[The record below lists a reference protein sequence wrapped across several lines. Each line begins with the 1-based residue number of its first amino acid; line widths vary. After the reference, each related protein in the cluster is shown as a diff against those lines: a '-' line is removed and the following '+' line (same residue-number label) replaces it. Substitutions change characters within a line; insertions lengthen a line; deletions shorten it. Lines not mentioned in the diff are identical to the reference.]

1 MIFRYSQSFI
11 YHFTGLLRPTL
22 QSLSWL
28 VHLIG
33 HCTSITEV
41 KTKTEHTSFQSLNF
55 SYTGTEDKNW
65 NYSSHNFDCAFSVA
79 PPEEIYIIRPLSAL
93 WSRGHN
99 RKWGEG
105 GKGTPKFQ
113 GREVLDS
120 MRKIINCLYSLV
132 VWWWK
137 IYAILYNFIHY
148 EIICF
153 HSSMLQKLPSQAG
166 RQISDNK
173 LQLEWSY
180 VNT

>member
-28 VHLIG
+28 VQLIG

-79 PPEEIYIIRPLSAL
+79 PPEEIYIIRPLSAF
-93 WSRGHN
+93 WGRGHN

-113 GREVLDS
+113 GRGVVDS

>member
-28 VHLIG
+28 VQLIG

-93 WSRGHN
+93 WGRGHN

-113 GREVLDS
+113 GREVVDS

-137 IYAILYNFIHY
+137 IYAILY
-148 EIICF
+148 EINCF

>member
-28 VHLIG
+28 VQLIG

-65 NYSSHNFDCAFSVA
+65 NYSSHNFDCVFSVA

-93 WSRGHN
+93 WGRGHN

>member
-1 MIFRYSQSFI
+1 M
-11 YHFTGLLRPTL
+11 
-22 QSLSWL
+22 
-28 VHLIG
+28 
-33 HCTSITEV
+33 

-93 WSRGHN
+93 WGRGHN

-105 GKGTPKFQ
+105 GKGTPTFQ

-132 VWWWK
+132 V
-137 IYAILYNFIHY
+137 
-148 EIICF
+148 
-153 HSSMLQKLPSQAG
+153 
-166 RQISDNK
+166 
-173 LQLEWSY
+173 
-180 VNT
+180 